1 MCVLKV
7 LRIFCLQL
15 MFLRGLLNRT
25 ADFNTS
31 NVNVAI
37 AVLLKMTITSELSTA
52 LTGIQLLFSYFSVFP
67 TETRNFVASQV
78 DAVEVRATVSESIYL
93 CTLRW

>member
-7 LRIFCLQL
+7 LRILCLQL

-25 ADFNTS
+25 ADFNTG

-37 AVLLKMTITSELSTA
+37 AVLLKMTITSELSVA
-52 LTGIQLLFSYFSVFP
+52 LTGMQLLFSYFDVFP
-67 TETRNFVASQV
+67 TETGNFVTSQV
-78 DAVEVRATVSESIYL
+78 DVVEVCATVSENIYL